1 MNQTEWQEARGVA
14 LVTGSGR
21 NIGRAIA
28 LELASAGHDV
38 VVNVRSHRDEGEA
51 VAAEVRDRGRRAI
64 VAVADVSQPADVRRM
79 FEEATEALGPVAV
92 LVNNAAVRTEMPLDA
107 LELDEWRRVVGIVLD
122 GAFLCSR
129 AAAPAMRELG
139 WGRIVNVIGMSG
151 EAGATHRVHVVAAK
165 SGLIG
170 LTRALAVELGP
181 DGITVNGVSPG
192 MMDTVRSTASSPT
205 EPKHHAGRSVPLG
218 RRGVPADVAA
228 AVRFLASPAA
238 GYITGEIL
246 KVNGGAYIA

>member
-1 MNQTEWQEARGVA
+1 
-14 LVTGSGR
+14 
-21 NIGRAIA
+21 
-28 LELASAGHDV
+28 
-38 VVNVRSHRDEGEA
+38 
-51 VAAEVRDRGRRAI
+51 
-64 VAVADVSQPADVRRM
+64 
-79 FEEATEALGPVAV
+79 V

-192 MMDTVRSTASSPT
+192 MIDTVRSTASAPT

>member
-1 MNQTEWQEARGVA
+1 MIEPAPPAVQGVA

-28 LELASAGHDV
+28 LELAAAGHDV
-38 VVNVRSHRDEGEA
+38 VVNVRSNRDEGES
-51 VAAEVRDRGRRAI
+51 VAGEVRERGRRAL
-64 VAVADVSQPADVRRM
+64 VAIADVRQPDDVRTM
-79 FEEATEALGPVAV
+79 FAEAHSALGPVTV
-92 LVNNAAVRTEMPLDA
+92 LVNNAAVRTEMAIEELV
-107 LELDEWRRVVGIVLD
+107 LEEWRRVIGIVLD
-122 GAFLCSR
+122 GAYLCSQ
-129 AAAPAMRELG
+129 AAVAQMREVG

-151 EAGATHRVHVVAAK
+151 EAGASHRAHVVAAK

-192 MMDTVRSTASSPT
+192 VMDTVRNTASAPA
-205 EPKHHAGRSVPLG
+205 EPKHHSGRVVPLG
-218 RRGVPADVAA
+218 RRGVPADIAG

-238 GYITGEIL
+238 AYITGEIL
-246 KVNGGAYIA
+246 KVNGGAYLA

>member
-1 MNQTEWQEARGVA
+1 MPGVA

-28 LELASAGHDV
+28 LELAAAGHDI
-38 VVNVRSHRDEGEA
+38 VVNVRSNRDEAEG
-51 VAAEVRDRGRRAI
+51 VAAEVRERGRRAL
-64 VAVADVSQPADVRRM
+64 VAIADVRAPDHVRTM
-79 FEEATEALGPVAV
+79 FADARAALGPVTV
-92 LVNNAAVRTEMPLDA
+92 LVNNAAVRTEMA
-107 LELDEWRRVVGIVLD
+107 LEQLSLEEWRRVIGIVLD
-122 GAFLCSR
+122 GAYLCSQ
-129 AAAPAMRELG
+129 AAVVQMREAG

-151 EAGATHRVHVVAAK
+151 EAGASHRAHVVTAK

-192 MMDTVRSTASSPT
+192 VMDTVRNTASAPAD
-205 EPKHHAGRSVPLG
+205 PKHHGGRVVPLG
-218 RRGVPADVAA
+218 RRGLPADIAA

-246 KVNGGAYIA
+246 KVNGGAYLA